1 MGSELFHSVSRD
13 LFQKQ
18 FHLRPG
24 MGYCSLVSLETGKGV
39 RPAMERQEEI
49 LFHLTVLQNES
60 NLLFILVIRHNH
72 IKSGSKLAFLTV
84 ELTVRSR

>member
-1 MGSELFHSVSRD
+1 
-13 LFQKQ
+13 
-18 FHLRPG
+18 

-72 IKSGSKLAFLTV
+72 IKLGKVGLSYSGADCSFKMKHFVGEKQLSCPDVSAF
-84 ELTVRSR
+84 